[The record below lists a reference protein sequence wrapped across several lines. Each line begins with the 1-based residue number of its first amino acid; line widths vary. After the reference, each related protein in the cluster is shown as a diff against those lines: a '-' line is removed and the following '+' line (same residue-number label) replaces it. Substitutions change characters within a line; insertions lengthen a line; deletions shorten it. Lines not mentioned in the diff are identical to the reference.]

1 MPGDRVVGQTP
12 QQGRVVAHGRVLE
25 RPDAEVARRN
35 PDEHRTRLQA
45 LPHHLF
51 SGGHDCQRP
60 GGGDPERVERLAD
73 QELPQHRPED
83 GLAVAAPG
91 EWRATGALQVHVA
104 TASVGVEHLTEQQR
118 ATVTEARRQE
128 TELMTGVRLRHG

>member
-1 MPGDRVVGQTP
+1 MPGDRVVRQTP

-35 PDEHRTRLQA
+35 PDEHRARLQA

-51 SGGHDCQRP
+51 TGGHHCQRP
-60 GGGDPERVERLAD
+60 GGGDPEHVERFAD
-73 QELPQHRPED
+73 QELAQHRPED
-83 GLAVAAPG
+83 GLAVAASG
-91 EWRATGALQVHVA
+91 EWSAPGALQVHVA
-104 TASVGVEHLTEQQR
+104 MASMGVEHLTEQQC
-118 ATVTEARRQE
+118 AAVTESRRQE